1 MGRDEWR
8 DDLTQMRTDI
18 ASRLPRE
25 VYTAEQRALEF
36 RVSTLEKQVP
46 KLADEIGD
54 LEKRRVDRTINK
66 RRYIIASIVL
76 PAVAIAVTIL
86 LFAIRP

>member
-1 MGRDEWR
+1 VGRDEWR